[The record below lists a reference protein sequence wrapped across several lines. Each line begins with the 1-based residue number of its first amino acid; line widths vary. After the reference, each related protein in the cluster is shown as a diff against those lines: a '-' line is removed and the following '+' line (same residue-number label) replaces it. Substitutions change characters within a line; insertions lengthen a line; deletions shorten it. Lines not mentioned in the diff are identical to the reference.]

1 MTANAFN
8 RELKNFAKKLAA
20 EEKSP
25 ATMEKYLLAVR
36 QFICWLDGK
45 ALTRE
50 TVAAWREELLLRLTP
65 SSVNGK
71 LTALDRFLSFVG
83 REDCRARHLRMQRRL
98 FRESER
104 ELSKEEYERL
114 VSAATRQKR
123 TRLALLLETVC
134 ATGIRVSELKSIT
147 VEAVRRGQAEI
158 RMKGKIRVILL
169 PERLRRKLLKYA
181 GQQKTA
187 SGEIF
192 LTKDGKSL
200 DRRRVWEEMKAAA
213 RAAGVESS
221 KVFPHNLRHLFARCF
236 YRACHDVVRL
246 ADVLGHSSIE
256 TTRIYLISTGT
267 EHEKTLEQ
275 LRLIS

>member
-83 REDCRARHLRMQRRL
+83 REDCRAKHLRLQRQI
-98 FRESER
+98 FREPDR
-104 ELSKEEYERL
+104 ELTKAEYERL
-114 VSAATRQKR
+114 IAAAARQGR
-123 TRLALLLETVC
+123 QRLALVLETIG
-134 ATGIRVSELKSIT
+134 ATGLRVSELRSVT
-147 VEAVRRGQAEI
+147 VEAARRGRAEI

-169 PERLRRKLLKYA
+169 PERLRRKLLRFA

-192 LTKDGKSL
+192 LTKGGKSL
-200 DRRRVWEEMKAAA
+200 DRRRIWEEMKSLC
-213 RAAGVESS
+213 RAAGVEAS

-236 YRACHDVVRL
+236 YSVCRDVVQL

-256 TTRIYLISTGT
+256 TTRLYLISTGA
-267 EHEKTLEQ
+267 EHEKTLER